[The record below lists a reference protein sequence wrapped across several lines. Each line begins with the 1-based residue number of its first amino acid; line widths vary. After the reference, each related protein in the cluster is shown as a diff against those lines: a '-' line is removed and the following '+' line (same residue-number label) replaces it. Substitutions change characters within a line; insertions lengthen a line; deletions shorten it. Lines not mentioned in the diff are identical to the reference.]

1 MATYSSTKE
10 ECFWSVWLF
19 PVTPSIPLSALI
31 SCVVSLFFH
40 ISLKV
45 LRLPIVVSGCLS
57 RLLLLKLP
65 FFSGFCNSFST
76 SSLTCFFPL
85 QEASASPL
93 GSSSPIIKLI
103 PIELLRC
110 PPPDKGPC
118 FMSVCQA
125 RCGTGFHSTR
135 QEGKSEK
142 GKQGLCLFLGD
153 SLQCGR
159 TAKMQLCGMLTHDV
173 LNSARQCADPAV
185 ALC

>member
-40 ISLKV
+40 IFLKV

-65 FFSGFCNSFST
+65 FFSSFCNSFT
-76 SSLTCFFPL
+76 SSVTCFFPL
-85 QEASASPL
+85 QETSATPL

-110 PPPDKGPC
+110 PPDKGPC
-118 FMSVCQA
+118 LRVFVRPDVEQA
-125 RCGTGFHSTR
+125 STQLGRKGTRRS
-135 QEGKSEK
+135 
-142 GKQGLCLFLGD
+142 
-153 SLQCGR
+153 SLPR
-159 TAKMQLCGMLTHDV
+159 HV
-173 LNSARQCADPAV
+173 FIFR
-185 ALC
+185 

>member
-19 PVTPSIPLSALI
+19 PVTPSMPLSALI
-31 SCVVSLFFH
+31 SCIVSLFFH
-40 ISLKV
+40 IFLKV

-65 FFSGFCNSFST
+65 SFSSFCNSFT
-76 SSLTCFFPL
+76 SSVTCFFPL
-85 QEASASPL
+85 QETSATPL

-110 PPPDKGPC
+110 PPDKGPC

-125 RCGTGFHSTR
+125 RCGTGFNTTR
-135 QEGKSEK
+135 QEGNTKK
-142 GKQGLCLFLGD
+142 GKQGTCLFSGD

-173 LNSARQCADPAV
+173 LNSARKCADSAV
-185 ALC
+185 TLR